1 MFTVF
6 MCTVSNPCLIETIK
20 NMCRLFTVFVCPR
33 GPLLYR
39 TVLPLG
45 TIFLPLFSPTAR
57 FVTKGLSGDLPR
69 PSLEPPRAL
78 SGALSGGPF
87 FYSCSLPLHVL
98 LPKCLSE
105 DLPETLSGASPCPL
119 RSTVFLSFF
128 SPTAR
133 FLTKRLLRGPRG
145 DPLWSFPGSS
155 PEDRFFI
162 VFL

>member
-1 MFTVF
+1 M
-6 MCTVSNPCLIETIK
+6 
-20 NMCRLFTVFVCPR
+20 
-33 GPLLYR
+33 LYH

-45 TIFLPLFSPTAR
+45 TIFLPFFSPTAR

-87 FYSCSLPLHVL
+87 SYSCSLPLHVL

-128 SPTAR
+128 FSHCTFSYQKASPGTSRRPSLELPRVLSGGPFFYR
-133 FLTKRLLRGPRG
+133 FSLTLA
-145 DPLWSFPGSS
+145 PGANKNAKQNGQTKM
-155 PEDRFFI
+155 I
-162 VFL
+162 KK

>member
-1 MFTVF
+1 
-6 MCTVSNPCLIETIK
+6 MCTVSNPCLIKLIK
-20 NMCRLFTVFVCPR
+20 QRCFFLPFLFAPGDPC
-33 GPLLYR
+33 Y
-39 TVLPLG
+39 TVLSSHLG
-45 TIFLPLFSPTAR
+45 PFFYRCFSPTAR

-69 PSLEPPRAL
+69 PSLEPPR
-78 SGALSGGPF
+78 ALSGGPF

-119 RSTVFLSFF
+119 RSTVFLSCF

>member
-6 MCTVSNPCLIETIK
+6 MCTVSNPFLINIINK
-20 NMCRLFTVFVCPR
+20 VCRWFTVFVCPR

-45 TIFLPLFSPTAR
+45 TVFLPFFSPTAR

-78 SGALSGGPF
+78 SGGPF
-87 FYSCSLPLHVL
+87 FYSRSLPLHVL

-119 RSTVFLSFF
+119 RSTVFLTFNF
-128 SPTAR
+128 PPTAR
-133 FLTKRLLRGPRG
+133 VLTKRLLRGPRG

-155 PEDRFFI
+155 PEDHLFTV
-162 VFL
+162 VF